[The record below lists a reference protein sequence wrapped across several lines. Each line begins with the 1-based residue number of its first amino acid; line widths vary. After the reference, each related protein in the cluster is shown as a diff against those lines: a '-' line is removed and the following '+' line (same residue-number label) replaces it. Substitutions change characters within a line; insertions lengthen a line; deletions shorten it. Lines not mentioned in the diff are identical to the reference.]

1 MAAIEPW
8 EKAADCERS
17 AQASIDPHLKV
28 ILHRLRD
35 LWIALGNERA
45 LMREADLAAK
55 VEAINRMQLHLTRAA

>member
-17 AQASIDPHLKV
+17 AQASST
-28 ILHRLRD
+28 LHRLRD

-45 LMREADLAAK
+45 LMSEADLAAK